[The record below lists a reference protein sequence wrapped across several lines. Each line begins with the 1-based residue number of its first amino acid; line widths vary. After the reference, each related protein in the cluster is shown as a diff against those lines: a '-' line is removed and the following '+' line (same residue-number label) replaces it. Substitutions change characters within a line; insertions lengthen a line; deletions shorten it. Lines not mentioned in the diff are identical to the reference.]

1 MTYLTTQL
9 PTRNAFSN
17 IQSFQRAFRQ
27 RKEGY
32 IKKLEQQVRE
42 FNDLENSFKQIQ
54 SENYALRDYVLHL
67 QARLLETS
75 GDVPAPPP
83 NVNLGSATANSTQI
97 DEHQHQQQHQHQQH
111 HDHAASNPGAGT
123 PLEAVA
129 KAVAGLAAQEQ
140 LRERQGSPSFSP
152 KIEGGDEDTR
162 SADEINRHLNPEDV
176 AEQS

>member
-1 MTYLTTQL
+1 MLTSD
-9 PTRNAFSN
+9 PVSN
-17 IQSFQRAFRQ
+17 IHSLQRAFRQ

-32 IKKLEQQVRE
+32 IKKLELQVRE
-42 FNDLENSFKQIQ
+42 FHDLENSFKQIQ

-67 QARLLETS
+67 QERLLETS

-83 NVNLGSATANSTQI
+83 NVNLGSATANSGQI
-97 DEHQHQQQHQHQQH
+97 DEHQHHQQHQQH
-111 HDHAASNPGAGT
+111 HEHAASNPGAGT